1 MAGAGTDRIAV
12 KMQGRVIFVRTA
24 EIDWVEACGNYVTL
38 HVGRDRHMVRRTMAG
53 LHACLDPDLFLRIH
67 RSHIVN
73 VERIRELQP
82 LENGEWLVI
91 LSDGVHLTLS
101 RSYRNQLQARL
112 GF

>member
-1 MAGAGTDRIAV
+1 MAGAGADRIAV
-12 KMQGRVIFVRTA
+12 KMHGRVIFVRTA

-38 HVGRDRHMVRRTMAG
+38 HVGQDRHLLRRTMTR
-53 LHACLDPDLFLRIH
+53 LHACLDPNIFMRIH

-82 LENGEWLVI
+82 LDNGEWRVI
-91 LSDGVHLTLS
+91 LSDGIRLTLS
-101 RSYRNQLQARL
+101 RSYREQLHARL

>member
-1 MAGAGTDRIAV
+1 MAGATRDRIAV
-12 KMQGRVIFVRTA
+12 KLHGRVIFVRTA

-38 HVGRDRHMVRRTMAG
+38 HAGGERHMLRRTMSD
-53 LHACLDPDLFLRIH
+53 LHACLDPNVFMRIH

-82 LENGEWLVI
+82 LDNGEWRVI
-91 LSDGVHLTLS
+91 LSDGVRLTLS
-101 RSYRNQLQARL
+101 RSYRDQLHARL

>member
-1 MAGAGTDRIAV
+1 MAVASADRIAV
-12 KMQGRVIFVRTA
+12 KMHGRVILVRTA

-38 HVGRDRHMVRRTMAG
+38 HVGRTQHMLRRTMSR
-53 LHACLDPDLFLRIH
+53 LHSCLDPHLFFRIH

-82 LENGEWLVI
+82 LDNGEWLVI
-91 LSDGVHLTLS
+91 LCDGVRLTLS
-101 RSYRNQLQARL
+101 RSYRDQLHERL

>member
-1 MAGAGTDRIAV
+1 MAGGAADRIAV
-12 KMQGRVIFVRTA
+12 KMHGRVIFVRTA

-38 HVGRDRHMVRRTMAG
+38 HVGRERHMLRRTMSR
-53 LHACLDPDLFLRIH
+53 LHACLDPDLFIRIL

-82 LENGEWLVI
+82 LDSGEWLVI
-91 LSDGVHLTLS
+91 LLDGIRLTLS
-101 RSYRNQLQARL
+101 RSYRSQLHARL